1 MTKLDLT
8 KVHKE
13 LYAAGKN
20 PQVLFVP
27 AGHYLSV
34 KGKGD
39 PDGTVFAESVQALY
53 TAAYSIKAGY
63 KKTGQDFTVCK
74 LEGIWWVA
82 NEENIKHYLEAMNVP
97 REEWYWQLLIR
108 MPDFVINTTA
118 QQLIQE
124 AYLKKG
130 LVYLKK
136 VSLTALAEGKSVQV
150 LHNGPYATEPATI
163 QLIVDFMEQEGLK
176 KNGRHHEIYLSDPRK
191 TAPEKLKT
199 ILRQPVK

>member
-13 LYAAGKN
+13 LYAAGKK

-27 AGHYLSV
+27 AGHYLSI

-39 PDGTVFAESVQALY
+39 PDGAVFAESVQALY

-82 NEENIKHYLEAMNVP
+82 NEENIKHYLEAMNIP

-108 MPDFVINTTA
+108 MPDFVVNTTA

-130 LVYLKK
+130 SAYLKK
-136 VSLTALAEGKSVQV
+136 VSLTAQVEGKSVQV
-150 LHNGPYATEPATI
+150 MHNGPYATEPATI